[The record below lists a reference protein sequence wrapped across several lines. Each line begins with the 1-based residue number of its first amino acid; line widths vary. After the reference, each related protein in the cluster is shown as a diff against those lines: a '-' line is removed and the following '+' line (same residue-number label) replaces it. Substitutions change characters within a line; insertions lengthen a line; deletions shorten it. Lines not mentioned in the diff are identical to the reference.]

1 MRVKDKMLLDQAG
14 LIEHGPVTI
23 VCFGDSV
30 THGGFTDMDLEA
42 AYPHRLWKKLVGI
55 KPQYMPI
62 NVINAGIGG
71 MNATNSL
78 PRLEKQVL
86 KHEPDLVTVC
96 FGLNDINAPLEDY
109 LSSLRTIFEKCL
121 AAGAEVIFMTPNM
134 VTTRDE
140 RQLNGYVDHYFEE
153 AKAVAKDVGVKICDC
168 YAKWKKLSETMDIN
182 ILLANGINHPIREMH
197 ELFADSLFQTIFE
210 D

>member
-1 MRVKDKMLLDQAG
+1 MKIKEKLLLDQAG
-14 LIEHGPVTI
+14 LMEHGPITI
-23 VCFGDSV
+23 VAFGDSV
-30 THGGFTDMDLEA
+30 THGAFLEMDFEA
-42 AYPHRLWKKLVGI
+42 AYLHRLWKKLISI
-55 KPQYMPI
+55 KPQYVPI
-62 NVINAGIGG
+62 NMINAGIGG
-71 MNATNSL
+71 LNATNSL

-86 KHEPDLVTVC
+86 KHEPDLVIVC
-96 FGLNDINAPLEDY
+96 FGLNDINTPLEDY

-153 AKAVAKDVGVKICDC
+153 AKAVAKDVGVKVCDC
-168 YAKWKKLSETMDIN
+168 YAKWKKLSETVDIN
-182 ILLANGINHPIREMH
+182 HLLANGINHPIREMH
-197 ELFADSLFQTIFE
+197 ALFADSLYEIIFE

>member
-1 MRVKDKMLLDQAG
+1 MRVKDKLLLDQAG
-14 LIEHGPVTI
+14 LIEHGPITI

-62 NVINAGIGG
+62 NMINAGIGG
-71 MNATNSL
+71 LNATNSL

-86 KHEPDLVTVC
+86 KHEPDLVIVC

-134 VTTRDE
+134 MCTRASS
-140 RQLNGYVDHYFEE
+140 RISNKVLLR
-153 AKAVAKDVGVKICDC
+153 VAGV
-168 YAKWKKLSETMDIN
+168 
-182 ILLANGINHPIREMH
+182 
-197 ELFADSLFQTIFE
+197 
-210 D
+210 